1 MISIK
6 KLRNN
11 KDSFKSKL
19 ALKNDNTDLD
29 LILSLDAKLRELKTV
44 SSEMR
49 AERNSASDAI
59 GKAKKAGDDASA
71 AISTMRDLG
80 ENIKEIESDLQDVS
94 TQLDDLLFKIP
105 NPPHDSS
112 PEGKDE
118 SDNVEVRSWGSKP
131 EFDFTPKTH
140 TEIGE
145 SLELFDFNYVKV
157 IREYMGLSN
166 NRSEETGLTSTNQA
180 IYKEI
185 RGCMDNAA
193 KRYRNKKE
201 WEERQE
207 QIMEELKTREEN
219 RLLTIKEED

>member
-6 KLRNN
+6 KRRND

-19 ALKNDNTDLD
+19 ALKNDNADLD
-29 LILSLDAKLRELKTV
+29 LILSLDAKLRELKTA

-71 AISTMRDLG
+71 AISTMRELG

-94 TQLDDLLFKIP
+94 IQLDDLLYKIP

-112 PEGKDE
+112 PKGKDE

-131 EFDFTPKTH
+131 
-140 TEIGE
+140 
-145 SLELFDFNYVKV
+145 
-157 IREYMGLSN
+157 
-166 NRSEETGLTSTNQA
+166 
-180 IYKEI
+180 
-185 RGCMDNAA
+185 
-193 KRYRNKKE
+193 
-201 WEERQE
+201 
-207 QIMEELKTREEN
+207 
-219 RLLTIKEED
+219 